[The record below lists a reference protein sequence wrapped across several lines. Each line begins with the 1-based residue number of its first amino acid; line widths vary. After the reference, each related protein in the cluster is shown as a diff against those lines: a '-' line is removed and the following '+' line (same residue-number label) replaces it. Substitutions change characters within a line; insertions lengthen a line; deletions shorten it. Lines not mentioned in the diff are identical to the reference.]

1 MALLK
6 SKEFT
11 YKPYTMSKEYKEG
24 YIVAINFN
32 CGWRFIPDIEV
43 ILTPY
48 GETIVIAIWR
58 IKKLK

>member
-1 MALLK
+1 
-6 SKEFT
+6 
-11 YKPYTMSKEYKEG
+11 MSKEYKEG